1 MDKTDN
7 LQALEALTNLNL
19 FVKYVIH
26 VRKMQVLYL
35 VDIIYVKI
43 VFKV

>member
-19 FVKYVIH
+19 CVKYVIL

-35 VDIIYVKI
+35 ADIIYVNI